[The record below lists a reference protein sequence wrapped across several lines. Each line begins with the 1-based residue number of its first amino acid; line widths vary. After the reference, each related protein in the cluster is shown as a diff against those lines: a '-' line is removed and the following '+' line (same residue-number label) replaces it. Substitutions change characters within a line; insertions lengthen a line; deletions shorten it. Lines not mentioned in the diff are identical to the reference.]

1 MIYKNIHMVRG
12 GKLSM
17 VNLQKGSKVSLKKE
31 DSTLKKLEVGLGWDT
46 RTDLDSIAYLFDS
59 DNKARETV
67 CFFSKDHEG
76 IFLNGDNLTG
86 EGEGDD
92 EVITVTLD
100 KLPEWVTKISF
111 CANIYAARIK
121 LWGVKDF
128 SKVNGAYIR
137 IVNAVS
143 QNEICRYDL
152 QENGKGFNAFYFADL
167 IKNGNEWE
175 FIAVGRGMNGSVEKI
190 QKQLENR

>member
-1 MIYKNIHMVRG
+1 
-12 GKLSM
+12 M

-46 RTDLDSIAYLFDS
+46 KTDLDSIAYLFDS
-59 DNKARETV
+59 NNKIRETV
-67 CFFSKDHEG
+67 YFGSKKHQG

-86 EGEGDD
+86 EGDGDD
-92 EVITVTLD
+92 EIITVTLEE
-100 KLPEWVTKISF
+100 LPKWVTKISF
-111 CANIYAARIK
+111 CANIYAAGMK

-143 QNEICRYDL
+143 KKEICKYDL
-152 QENGKGFNAFYFADL
+152 KENGKGFNAFYFADL
-167 IKNGNEWE
+167 VKNGDEWE
-175 FIAVGRGMNGSVEKI
+175 FVAVGRGMKGSVEKL
-190 QKQLENR
+190 QAELER